1 MVITTTILKEK
12 NVTINQFIPAQKMQ
26 IKMNRINI
34 MPENPENNTIQ
45 CELKLS
51 VNILDDS
58 QKDLAIVNLSYIV
71 IVILEKDDLYDK
83 DDCAN
88 RIFTIL
94 QPMYVSETNN
104 LLRESPFP
112 PIPLNIKC

>member
-45 CELKLS
+45 CELKLAVS
-51 VNILDDS
+51 IMDDM
-58 QKDLAIVNLSYIV
+58 QKDLAVVNLSYIV
-71 IVILEKDDLYDK
+71 IAILENDEVYNKDESAD
-83 DDCAN
+83 
-88 RIFTIL
+88 RIFSVL
-94 QPMYVSETNN
+94 QAMYVSETNN

-112 PIPLNIKC
+112 PIPMNVKC